1 MYTRFDSLL
10 YESKTVI
17 IIPLLQY
24 VMNSVTCKIKVM
36 FFGVFHFWP
45 SINIILAF
53 IVIIN

>member
-10 YESKTVI
+10 YESITVI

-24 VMNSVTCKIKVM
+24 MMNSVACKFKVM
-36 FFGVFHFWP
+36 FFGVFHFLP
-45 SINIILAF
+45 SINIILVS

>member
-17 IIPLLQY
+17 IPLLQY
-24 VMNSVTCKIKVM
+24 VMNSVSCKIKVM